1 MGKCIFWHE
10 RVMCL
15 NHLTFFVPGDLPAA
29 DFARQTLLRSGC
41 HVVDS
46 PGPDVTHLLLSVPSF
61 DPEGKLKGGFQPE
74 KIISGIPDTATV
86 MGGNLFGSVFS
97 KYKCID
103 FLQDPM
109 YLAENAAIT
118 AHCAIRVAMENL
130 SATLQDMHILVIGWG
145 RIGKC
150 LGKLLQNLGAH
161 VTVTS
166 RKAEDR
172 AILTAL
178 GYDALDPSGLNI
190 NLSRYRLVFN
200 TAPTV
205 VVDEGKSQFFRKDC
219 LKIDLASKPGILD
232 PDVICARGLPG
243 KLAPETSGEL
253 IARTAIRL
261 AHEQGVKV

>member
-1 MGKCIFWHE
+1 MD
-10 RVMCL
+10 
-15 NHLTFFVPGDLPAA
+15 T
-29 DFARQTLLRSGC
+29 
-41 HVVDS
+41 

-61 DPEGKLKGGFQPE
+61 DPEGKLKGGFFAEDIIKDLPE
-74 KIISGIPDTATV
+74 TVTV
-86 MGGNLFGSVFS
+86 MGGNLAGSLFS
-97 KYKCID
+97 KYKCVD

-118 AHCAIRVAMENL
+118 AHCSIRVAMQHLN
-130 SATLQDMHILVIGWG
+130 AILQDMHILIIGWG

-150 LGKLLQNLGAH
+150 LGKLLQDLGAH

-166 RKAEDR
+166 RKAEER

-178 GYDALDPSGLNI
+178 GYDALDPSRLNI
-190 NLSRYRLVFN
+190 NLSRYRLIFN
-200 TAPTV
+200 TAPTMV
-205 VVDEGKSQFFRKDC
+205 IDEEKTQFLRKDC
-219 LKIDLASKPGILD
+219 LKIDLASRAGIFG
-232 PDVICARGLPG
+232 PDVIQARGLPG